1 MSKQQYL
8 AIRDRINLTLCNT
21 CYKPIVDDN
30 FYIVLGHRRLK
41 KYIYH
46 STAQACA
53 NAEPL
58 KKDWYRQNDRTKT
71 HQRAKAG
78 LQDSNGHSGNTDDDM
93 SVWFDDLE
101 LEGDV

>member
-8 AIRDRINLTLCNT
+8 AIRDRINLTLCNA

-46 STAQACA
+46 STAQLCA
-53 NAEPL
+53 DAEPL

-71 HQRAKAG
+71 HNRTKAR
-78 LQDSNGHSGNTDDDM
+78 LQEGDGHSGDTDDSLPMWLGDM
-93 SVWFDDLE
+93 E
-101 LEGDV
+101 P